1 MNILNYSDLL
11 RKTRLLAVLL
21 AVLFVPQ
28 ELWAQSTR
36 IKTYTFNGATVS
48 PNGGGTLNYN
58 GVALWNVSGNC
69 TLTTDREITSNV
81 SATTAGGA
89 ITLSPINDIFYQ
101 VNKITINFTL
111 PEATESEPTV
121 EFSCGQERIY
131 VSDPYM
137 TSADLDFSDS
147 PYILYGYSLD
157 INIRQAYPSVT
168 INSITVEYE
177 RTDYDLAFYESLEG
191 GDVKCYS
198 KEIDWTKRN
207 NVSFPI
213 LGHVEYSPDTGWPMY
228 SGLSESE
235 FSKTTFTSS
244 DPTVATI
251 DNNGIIT
258 IVGRGET
265 TIEASFSGDTQYNPS
280 STDYTLTVVDDRPD
294 CSLSFPSQTA
304 TVTYGSSFTGPALSN
319 PNKADPITY
328 TSSNTSVATIDGNG
342 NVTIKSKGTTTIT
355 ATFAGNDN
363 IKAGSASY
371 TLTVNPKTLIVSGG
385 ITASNKTYN
394 GTTTATLNTSGA
406 TLSDA
411 TGGNGIVGNDV
422 VTVSATGTF
431 ANANAGTNKTVNISN
446 ITLGGANASNYQL
459 GSTGNQATTTATISA
474 LTATLSWSNTSFTY
488 DGTEHIPTAT
498 VSNLIGSDVC
508 TVTVSGAKSAVGS
521 YTATAT
527 ALSNSNYSLP
537 SSVTHSFTISAA
549 TMNVTASGYT
559 GTYDGKAH
567 GITVSA
573 PEGATVKF
581 TINKAAGSITYATA
595 SVTKTYGDAAF
606 TNALTKTGDGT
617 VTYSSSKT
625 AVATVNASTGAVTI
639 VGNGT
644 ANITATVTDGTNY
657 TYATKTATYSLTVNT
672 ATMNVTASGYTG
684 TYDGKAHGITVSAPE
699 GATVKSPS
707 PATRPSPSAR
717 RHPLSLRPLPR
728 NYSTLAKHKNS

>member
-69 TLTTDREITSNV
+69 TLNSDRVISIVNG
-81 SATTAGGA
+81 ATAGGWA
-89 ITLSPINDIFYQ
+89 TLSPKNDRFYLI
-101 VNKITINFTL
+101 NKITINFTL
-111 PEATESEPTV
+111 PVDSEAEPSVTFTC
-121 EFSCGQERIY
+121 EGENNQIN
-131 VSDPYM
+131 DPY
-137 TSADLDFSDS
+137 TNSTFFDFSDNPFDYDGNKGLRLQIS
-147 PYILYGYSLD
+147 E
-157 INIRQAYPSVT
+157 AYPSVT
-168 INSITVEYE
+168 INSITVEYQGE
-177 RTDYDLAFYESLEG
+177 SIGLWFMGGNEPEPISEWNLNWTDCLANNTFIPPLYDKF
-191 GDVKCYS
+191 GD
-198 KEIDWTKRN
+198 
-207 NVSFPI
+207 
-213 LGHVEYSPDTGWPMY
+213 DTQVPVV
-228 SGLSESE
+228 
-235 FSKTTFTSS
+235 FTSS
-244 DPTVATI
+244 NENVATV
-251 DNNGIIT
+251 DDKGVYTFVGPGQTSIT
-258 IVGRGET
+258 AT
-265 TIEASFSGDTQYNPS
+265 FAGDTRYNPEEVS
-280 STDYTLTVVDDRPD
+280 YTLTIVDDRRD
-294 CSLSFPSQTA
+294 CDLSFPSQTA
-304 TVTYGSSFTGPALSN
+304 TATYGSAFTRPILNN
-319 PNKADPITY
+319 PSQAFPITY
-328 TSSNTSVATIDGNG
+328 TSSNTGVATIIDSNG
-342 NVTIKSKGTTTIT
+342 NVEIKSKGTTTIT
-355 ATFAGNDN
+355 ATFAGNN
-363 IKAGSASY
+363 YIKAGSASY

-446 ITLGGANASNYQL
+446 ITLGGSNASNYQL

-488 DGTEHIPTAT
+488 DGTEHVPTAT

-508 TVTVSGAKSAVGS
+508 TVMVSGAKSAVGS

-573 PEGATVKF
+573 PEGATVK
-581 TINKAAGSITYATA
+581 
-595 SVTKTYGDAAF
+595 YG
-606 TNALTKTGDGT
+606 TT
-617 VTYSSSKT
+617 
-625 AVATVNASTGAVTI
+625 
-639 VGNGT
+639 NGT
-644 ANITATVTDGTNY
+644 YNLTA
-657 TYATKTATYSLTVNT
+657 
-672 ATMNVTASGYTG
+672 
-684 TYDGKAHGITVSAPE
+684 
-699 GATVKSPS
+699 
-707 PATRPSPSAR
+707 PATRPSPSTR
-717 RHPLSLRPLPR
+717 RQAVSHTPRPASPR
-728 NYSTLAKHKNS
+728 PMGTQHSPMHSRRLATVL